1 MSRNNGSSNH
11 EAGVAA
17 STAANAATAA
27 PLGRAS
33 WSGFLRLSLVVV
45 PVKAYPAVSTTETIS
60 FNQLHADCGQR
71 IQYQKLCPQ
80 HGKVEAEAIVR
91 GYQYAPD
98 QYVVVETAEL
108 DNLRPA
114 KDQGLVLEQ
123 CLDAGQIEPTLFS
136 GRSLYLVP
144 EGLPAQRPY
153 LLLHQALHGC
163 GKVALGRIVLSG
175 HRHVALVRPTQRL
188 LALHLLHDPTQV
200 RSGSTLEASLR
211 DGAPSQEEQQLA
223 AMLIDSTTA
232 AIDWSKYRDDTAEK
246 LAALIEAK
254 IAGHQ
259 WVAPAEEPVQVLQ
272 LLDALKQSVAAAG
285 AKTKKVRGKSPKQP
299 LLSQRRSA

>member
-1 MSRNNGSSNH
+1 MSRKNGSANQQAS
-11 EAGVAA
+11 AA
-17 STAANAATAA
+17 LSAVNKGAPAA

-33 WSGFLRLSLVVV
+33 WSGFLQFSLVVV
-45 PVKAYPAVSTTETIS
+45 PVKAYPAVSTTEDIA

-71 IQYQKLCPQ
+71 INYQKVCPL

-98 QYVVVETAEL
+98 QYVVVQTSEL

-144 EGLPAQRPY
+144 EGLPAHRPY
-153 LLLHQALHGC
+153 LVLHQALHSR

-175 HRHVALVRPTQRL
+175 HRHVALVRPSGRL
-188 LALHLLHDPTQV
+188 LSLHLLHDPVQV
-200 RSGSTLEASLR
+200 RSCSTLEALLR
-211 DGAPSQEEQQLA
+211 DGAASPEEQQLA
-223 AMLIDSTTA
+223 AMLIDSSTA
-232 AIDWSKYRDDTAEK
+232 ALDWSKYRDDTAEK
-246 LAALIEAK
+246 LSALIEAK
-254 IAGHQ
+254 IAGRQ

-272 LLDALKQSVAAAG
+272 LLDALKQSVATVG
-285 AKTKKVRGKSPKQP
+285 EKTRKVRGKPQKQP